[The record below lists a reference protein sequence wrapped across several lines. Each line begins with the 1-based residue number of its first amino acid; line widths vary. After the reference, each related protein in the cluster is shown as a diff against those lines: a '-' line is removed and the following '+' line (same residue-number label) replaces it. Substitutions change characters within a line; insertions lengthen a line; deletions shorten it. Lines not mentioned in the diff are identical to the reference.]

1 MQWNRNLQCHG
12 EQMHAPGGGSDARAA
27 VDIQTQTPEAGAS
40 QMLPDPG
47 VLDLQIFLNRASVQK
62 EKV

>member
-1 MQWNRNLQCHG
+1 MYDP
-12 EQMHAPGGGSDARAA
+12 EGGSDARAA

-40 QMLPDPG
+40 QMLANLG
-47 VLDLQIFLNRASVQK
+47 VLDLQTFLKRASVEK